1 MKLSEALASLLLITA
16 SGGAGAFSPH
26 QKSSSW
32 NRASST
38 SRIMMSSQSAEG
50 GSRIPAKKV
59 LTAADVI
66 GKANAQ
72 GSLPG
77 KDSATEDAPKLFTK
91 EIYDDFQSALLKL
104 EKRVKEGPGSLSAE
118 EIDIFKGETD
128 RIVEEMKQYLNNP
141 EERKK
146 EIASTYPVASSEES
160 EVKVEEPTL
169 TASAPAPVTNP
180 PPAPA
185 VSQPVAPV
193 ASNPA
198 PVTPAYGTTDTSED
212 EGPAYDGKGYGLAK
226 GTTNTYIIPGME
238 EMSAEEYRAKLQES
252 ISARQAKRREDS
264 LKSSGGRIGN
274 ANSQNYLDSLSNKGE
289 NIVSDVDV
297 SLSSSSSVQK
307 SQAVNEDLINE
318 LRVADE
324 IISKTEEKAKKK
336 GSTDDAVNDDAEDEV
351 KVSLDVE
358 EQSNK
363 DAKKNVQQHLPEEN
377 QSGLKAVITKME
389 NSKAQ
394 KDLIRLSEW
403 QASASAPV
411 PSGKSDGVGEAEEK
425 ERYSL
430 GQSSGYFVRND
441 NARRQ
446 NPILGMDPS
455 KKYATV
461 HDRTGSTTRRTASIR
476 VESVFDR
483 NEVGAIRKSPLK
495 SQATAQSLAKTEMDQ
510 IQRPVRGSESPN
522 YETVSGRTTVGD
534 LRKNKPRA
542 APSTVSLVESEV
554 RQRPTPGT
562 ELPKYHKIEDRR
574 SVGDMRKSASIPQS
588 FNPSISSLVGSEERQ
603 RPTPRTQS
611 STKSAADV
619 KTFAG
624 DLRKSSNKP
633 LPASSAPMSLAQ
645 TEKRTRPTASTNLPP
660 HAQVRDRRS
669 VGDFRDP
676 ATKKPLSSP
685 TSLAESEVRQRP
697 TPSASLKD
705 TGVSDSRGVVFKTKS
720 SDSSTNT
727 ALSLIS
733 EEVRQRPTASTSSK
747 EKTIIVFKSSPL
759 KPEPQTT
766 SSLIA
771 EEVRQRPVA
780 SQGSKDI
787 HAKDSRGVVFK
798 SSPPKPEPQ
807 TTSSLIAEEVR
818 QRPVASQG
826 SKDIHAT
833 DSRGVVF
840 KSSPAKPEPQTTPS
854 LIAEEVRQRPLTSRS
869 KEQATDSRGVV
880 FKSSSSSS
888 SSTVPTA
895 KSLIEEEQR
904 QRKPASTSLRNF
916 ARVEDRTGDAR
927 VAAKKSI
934 SEPLPPRPFVA
945 HRQTRP
951 PRASTDP
958 RKYARVENRV
968 GPDIRRPAKEK
979 TADAAETEATGEKSH
994 WWNEKTQRPRAN
1006 PSKQPEALER
1016 DTQTQSS
1023 QVRKSHMKEEKLRR
1037 EQETFQVPIAEL
1049 QPSSLK
1055 ALVKEDR
1062 HEEEEKHTQP
1072 PPLKML
1078 LRSERPIAGVKETP
1092 QKPASK
1098 ESELKA
1104 LLKEEGKSELNDK
1117 RQKRPPNAGEEWWN
1131 ERTKRPKGYVKHS
1144 QPIITS
1150 YENRDSHLRD
1160 YGDVVNQP
1168 GSDSTD
1174 EEDVDDEDIP

>member
-1 MKLSEALASLLLITA
+1 M
-16 SGGAGAFSPH
+16 
-26 QKSSSW
+26 
-32 NRASST
+32 
-38 SRIMMSSQSAEG
+38 
-50 GSRIPAKKV
+50 
-59 LTAADVI
+59 
-66 GKANAQ
+66 
-72 GSLPG
+72 
-77 KDSATEDAPKLFTK
+77 
-91 EIYDDFQSALLKL
+91 
-104 EKRVKEGPGSLSAE
+104 
-118 EIDIFKGETD
+118 
-128 RIVEEMKQYLNNP
+128 
-141 EERKK
+141 
-146 EIASTYPVASSEES
+146 
-160 EVKVEEPTL
+160 

-198 PVTPAYGTTDTSED
+198 PVVTPAPATTESGYGTTDTSED

-252 ISARQAKRREDS
+252 ISARQAKRREES
-264 LKSSGGRIGN
+264 LRSNDGRIGN
-274 ANSQNYLDSLSNKGE
+274 ANSQNYLDGLSNKGE
-289 NIVSDVDV
+289 NIVSSVDV
-297 SLSSSSSVQK
+297 PLSSSSSSSVQK

-318 LRVADE
+318 RHVADE
-324 IISKTEEKAKKK
+324 IISKTEEEVKNEK
-336 GSTDDAVNDDAEDEV
+336 GSTDDAENDDV

-358 EQSNK
+358 KSNEDVK
-363 DAKKNVQQHLPEEN
+363 QNIQQNLAEEN

-389 NSKAQ
+389 KSKAQ

-403 QASASAPV
+403 QTSASAPV
-411 PSGKSDGVGEAEEK
+411 PSGESDGVGAAEEK

-441 NARRQ
+441 DARRQ

-455 KKYATV
+455 KKYAPV
-461 HDRTGSTTRRTASIR
+461 HDRTGSTTQRTASVR
-476 VESVFDR
+476 SESVFDR
-483 NEVGAIRKSPLK
+483 NEVGAIRKNPLK
-495 SQATAQSLAKTEMDQ
+495 SQETAQSLAKTEMEN

-534 LRKNKPRA
+534 LRKNKPLSS
-542 APSTVSLVESEV
+542 APSAVSLVESEV
-554 RQRPTPGT
+554 RLRPTPGT
-562 ELPKYHKIEDRR
+562 ELPKYAKIEDRR
-574 SVGDMRKSASIPQS
+574 SVGDIRKSASTLRS
-588 FNPSISSLVGSEERQ
+588 SNPSISSLVGSEKRQ
-603 RPTPRTQS
+603 RPTPLTQS
-611 STKSAADV
+611 STTSAVDV

-645 TEKRTRPTASTNLPP
+645 TEKRTRPSATTNLPP

-676 ATKKPLSSP
+676 ATKKSQSTP
-685 TSLAESEVRQRP
+685 TSLIESEVRQRP
-697 TPSASLKD
+697 APSASLKD

-720 SDSSTNT
+720 SDSSAST
-727 ALSLIS
+727 APSLIAD
-733 EEVRQRPTASTSSK
+733 EVRQRPTASTSSK
-747 EKTIIVFKSSPL
+747 ERTVSDSRGVVFKTSASKLQSSSVSSLIADEVRQRPVAPQGSKDTNAADSRGVVFKSSSSE
-759 KPEPQTT
+759 PEPQTT

-771 EEVRQRPVA
+771 
-780 SQGSKDI
+780 D
-787 HAKDSRGVVFK
+787 
-798 SSPPKPEPQ
+798 
-807 TTSSLIAEEVR
+807 
-818 QRPVASQG
+818 
-826 SKDIHAT
+826 
-833 DSRGVVF
+833 
-840 KSSPAKPEPQTTPS
+840 
-854 LIAEEVRQRPLTSRS
+854 EVRQRPLASRS
-869 KEQATDSRGVV
+869 KEHATDTRGVV

-888 SSTVPTA
+888 SASPTA
-895 KSLIEEEQR
+895 TSLIEEEQQ
-904 QRKPASTSLRNF
+904 QRKPASTSLRTF
-916 ARVEDRTGDAR
+916 AHVEDRTGDAR
-927 VAAKKSI
+927 VVAKKSI
-934 SEPLPPRPFVA
+934 TEPQPPRPFVV

-958 RKYARVENRV
+958 RKYSRVENRV

-979 TADAAETEATGEKSH
+979 TAGAAEAEATGEKSQ

-1037 EQETFQVPIAEL
+1037 EQEAFQVPIAEL

-1055 ALVKEDR
+1055 ALVKEER

-1078 LRSERPIAGVKETP
+1078 LKSERPIAGVKESP
-1092 QKPASK
+1092 KKPASK
-1098 ESELKA
+1098 ESELKS
-1104 LLKEEGKSELNDK
+1104 LLKEEDKSELSDK

-1144 QPIITS
+1144 QPINTS

-1174 EEDVDDEDIP
+1174 EYDVDDEDIP